1 MGNAHAANL
10 GRKMSQ
16 PTNRVLAATASGIL
30 RQPGLAMIN
39 FQFGGLNITGSNFA
53 RVADAI
59 DAERIKC
66 WTVKEFKSQGT
77 DELAPGMIVN
87 AQYQIKT
94 NAMLFSSDDFGE
106 NPGEDR
112 TIVHEAV
119 HAAFDLDAPLGAK
132 TQTLSIDDE
141 AAAVVAVAFYIRLC
155 NKPVGAF
162 KMDAG
167 GPEEPAL
174 ALIDRLAY
182 RAGPTPTWRGPYLI
196 SPQDARPIRDGAA
209 RKWHFDKFKGKD
221 GYDTDN
227 SGALYTYDGVPVC
240 SKKGCK

>member
-1 MGNAHAANL
+1 MANPFGANL
-10 GRKMSQ
+10 LRKVPQS
-16 PTNRVLAATASGIL
+16 TNRALAITASGIL
-30 RQPGLAMIN
+30 RQTGLSMIN
-39 FQFGGLNITGSNFA
+39 FQLGGLTVTGSLFS

-59 DAERIKC
+59 DAGRIKC
-66 WTVKEFKSQGT
+66 WTVREFKSQGA
-77 DELAPGMIVN
+77 DELAPGMMVN
-87 AQYQIKT
+87 AQYQIKS
-94 NAMLFSSDDFGE
+94 NAMLFSSEDFGKG
-106 NPGEDR
+106 PGEDR
-112 TIVHEAV
+112 TIVHESV

-174 ALIDRLAY
+174 ALVDRLAN
-182 RAGPTPTWRGPYLI
+182 RTGPMPTWRGPYLI
-196 SPQDARPIRDGAA
+196 TPEDAQPIRDGAA